1 MLLTS
6 SHQIN
11 FPDQS
16 GLKLSRWISGTIGYE
31 LTCNDGGG
39 LQYFFW
45 QTKGV
50 NEYVWEEPWLEVFNV
65 TKSTTWDGHC
75 VFKNWYLFFFITFGP
90 CFQCHKTHRVAPIVS
105 ICSQSIRVV
114 QIMSYWMVDGGWCC
128 PNCRHFKCWSKNNLG
143 RKEKS
148 SIFKLW
154 NGVNQ
159 K

>member
-75 VFKNWYLFFFITFGP
+75 VFKNLFVFHNIWFHVFSVTRLTGLHQLCQYVHNPSGWSKLWVIGW
-90 CFQCHKTHRVAPIVS
+90 
-105 ICSQSIRVV
+105 
-114 QIMSYWMVDGGWCC
+114 WMVDGAVQIADTLNVGAKIIWG
-128 PNCRHFKCWSKNNLG
+128 G
-143 RKEKS
+143 RKSRLFSNFGME
-148 SIFKLW
+148 
-154 NGVNQ
+154 
-159 K
+159 